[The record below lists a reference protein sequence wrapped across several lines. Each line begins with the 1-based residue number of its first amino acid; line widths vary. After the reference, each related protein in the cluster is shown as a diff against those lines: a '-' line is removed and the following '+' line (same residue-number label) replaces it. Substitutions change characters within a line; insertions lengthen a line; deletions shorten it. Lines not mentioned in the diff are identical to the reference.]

1 MTKKEKTK
9 LTIKE
14 YVELLE
20 EEVIHTYFGEVKNG
34 KPHGIGEL
42 KGHSGNIKWIGRFK
56 NGNLSKG
63 TEYFDAGDNKRE
75 YKGTFKN
82 FQAHG
87 YGTAKYVYYF
97 FNGEQC
103 HPRQANQR
111 DYEIYKGYWKNGLRN
126 GKGTQIQYA
135 DAKYSKVSEKYTGYF
150 RDEDYHG
157 QGELIY
163 YENKKWEK
171 KWIGKFNQGEL
182 SKGTFIQKYKDEI
195 FEYTGELANMHSDI
209 YRTPHGKGTM
219 RHSMPKMKA
228 YHLSKGIWKKGFLEG
243 KGQSTCFKNKN
254 FTNKVFEYKGSFKES
269 EYNGYGI
276 LTYSFGT
283 IFKGEWKDGQLHGK
297 GSKIDKESGEKHTGN
312 FKNGEYHGIHTFEAD
327 RGNGW
332 ETFIQEFEN
341 GELISQKNPDGK
353 ITYHIKNKKNLD
365 KLLSTKD
372 LTRIEE
378 IYIDTESFSRLSSCF
393 DKLNSQLDKFTQPR
407 ILLEYLA
414 VDNMASD
421 KFQKKLFQFYQ
432 IDNFYNFCLPNI
444 IIPEIAIN
452 SAKQVIQ
459 IDSFIK
465 NLIVSVYR
473 SIAFAYEE
481 SHAYWRFAICRNY
494 KENYKD
500 IFDFM
505 SDDYFNYEDINKM
518 NQFNLKQ
525 HNDFCQLKLK
535 NFDSKKYFRNMDWCD
550 IFLSIQMEG

>member
-1 MTKKEKTK
+1 MKNKASLKSDITTRIIFDEHLGRCK
-9 LTIKE
+9 
-14 YVELLE
+14 YN
-20 EEVIHTYFGEVKNG
+20 GQVKN
-34 KPHGIGEL
+34 
-42 KGHSGNIKWIGRFK
+42 
-56 NGNLSKG
+56 
-63 TEYFDAGDNKRE
+63 
-75 YKGTFKN
+75 
-82 FQAHG
+82 
-87 YGTAKYVYYF
+87 
-97 FNGEQC
+97 
-103 HPRQANQR
+103 
-111 DYEIYKGYWKNGLRN
+111 
-126 GKGTQIQYA
+126 
-135 DAKYSKVSEKYTGYF
+135 EK
-150 RDEDYHG
+150 
-157 QGELIY
+157 L
-163 YENKKWEK
+163 
-171 KWIGKFNQGEL
+171 
-182 SKGTFIQKYKDEI
+182 
-195 FEYTGELANMHSDI
+195 
-209 YRTPHGKGTM
+209 HGKGTLK
-219 RHSMPKMKA
+219 S
-228 YHLSKGIWKKGFLEG
+228 SKGDVYTGN
-243 KGQSTCFKNKN
+243 FKN
-254 FTNKVFEYKGSFKES
+254 NKF
-269 EYNGYGI
+269 NGYGV
-276 LTYSFGT
+276 LEYSFGT
-283 IFKGEWKDGQLHGK
+283 IFKGEWKEGQLHGK

-312 FKNGEYHGIHTFEAD
+312 FKHGEYHGIHTFEAD

-378 IYIDTESFSRLSSCF
+378 IYIDTESFTPLSSCF

-407 ILLEYLA
+407 ILLEYLS

-432 IDNFYNFCLPNI
+432 IDNFYNYCLPNI
-444 IIPEIAIN
+444 IITEIAIK

-494 KENYKD
+494 KEDYKD

-505 SDDYFNYEDINKM
+505 SDDYFNILDIKKM